1 MLTEEE
7 LRRDYNF
14 RRAQLE
20 EQEDDIR
27 RGEQMFNQM
36 LDQTSQNVSRMLQ
49 EEEGDVSEAYEF
61 SQHRL
66 NQLSEEY
73 GEKFQEEKR
82 HVQVQLEEA
91 EREFN
96 QDYRA
101 LKTKD

>member
-1 MLTEEE
+1 MVTEEE

-14 RRAQLE
+14 KRVQLE

-27 RGEQMFNQM
+27 RGEEMFNQM
-36 LDQTSQNVSRMLQ
+36 LGQTSQTVSMMLQ
-49 EEEGDVSEAYEF
+49 EAEGDVSEAFQF

-73 GEKFQEEKR
+73 GEKFQKEKR

-96 QDYRA
+96 QSYRA
-101 LKTKD
+101 LNTKD